1 MAPFELSKRA
11 FWHNAAMPRLDAIG
25 LIVSHMGTA
34 LEFYRKLGLE
44 FPTGSEAEG
53 HVEAVNPD
61 GVRLMFDTEEWVKA
75 HSAWEAPA
83 GNHRVALAFLCE
95 DPTEVDRLH
104 HELVASGA
112 QSYLAPFDAPWGQR
126 YATVLDPAGNA
137 VDLFAPFP

>member
-1 MAPFELSKRA
+1 
-11 FWHNAAMPRLDAIG
+11 
-25 LIVSHMGTA
+25 MGTA
-34 LEFYRKLGLE
+34 IDFYRKLGLE
-44 FPTGSEAEG
+44 FPTGSEAEE
-53 HVEAVNPD
+53 HVEAATPD

-83 GNHRVALAFLCE
+83 GSHRVALAFLCE

-112 QSYLAPFDAPWGQR
+112 RSYLPPFDAPWGQR

-137 VDLFAPFP
+137 VDLFAPLP